1 MQSFCT
7 VRFVSRFWT
16 KVSKSNLCVKINVVN
31 NTPFFCNKMDKKS
44 PKVILLLHNNEP
56 FLFGCQLK
64 KSPKVILHLHNSE
77 PLLSS
82 CQLIS
87 SPALSLKFFSIQSV
101 NFRTWLPTSLL
112 LLYLFGNMCVI
123 FWSYFGIKILINVF
137 WEQYIY
143 KVLDLERPIHGDNL
157 HACVIDFNSCNL

>member
-1 MQSFCT
+1 MGCRDNVSPVYQSSSTTEGNPTTSPVDRRIFITHT

-16 KVSKSNLCVKINVVN
+16 KVSQSNLCVKKNVVN

-44 PKVILLLHNNEP
+44 PKVILLLQNSEPFLFGCQLIKSPKVILLLHNSEP

-77 PLLSS
+77 PLLSG

-101 NFRTWLPTSLL
+101 NFRT
-112 LLYLFGNMCVI
+112 
-123 FWSYFGIKILINVF
+123 
-137 WEQYIY
+137 
-143 KVLDLERPIHGDNL
+143 
-157 HACVIDFNSCNL
+157 